1 MLTHPNTH
9 THAHIFG
16 SDAGKSDQVRGIE
29 WLVIW
34 MIDFTMQDFY
44 SIIVNT
50 ERKIFSKKKGSE
62 RVSKII
68 QDASSCAVNVISFG
82 HCKHLIL

>member
-1 MLTHPNTH
+1 MTSVARGMLTHPNTH

-50 ERKIFSKKKGSE
+50 ERKIFSKKK
-62 RVSKII
+62 RK
-68 QDASSCAVNVISFG
+68 
-82 HCKHLIL
+82 